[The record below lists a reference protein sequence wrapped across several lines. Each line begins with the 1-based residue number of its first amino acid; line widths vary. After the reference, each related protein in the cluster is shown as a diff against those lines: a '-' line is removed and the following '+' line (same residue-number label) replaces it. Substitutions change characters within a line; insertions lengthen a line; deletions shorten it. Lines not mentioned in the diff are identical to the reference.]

1 MNTLIILLFCLQ
13 GFSLIIV
20 MFALVLVVLPIRR
33 LSNPIKKLADVII
46 ALSQNV
52 NTLGKAIQS
61 SITQVVRHFARFS
74 RIFKGTANRGLLFV
88 SLKKVFSFLLAG
100 RQLFGVLKRLK
111 GLQRNK
117 FWGMFRLLMFA
128 GPVVVPVLSTLK
140 KMLRKT
146 ASAG

>member
-1 MNTLIILLFCLQ
+1 MAQ
-13 GFSLIIV
+13 
-20 MFALVLVVLPIRR
+20 
-33 LSNPIKKLADVII
+33 
-46 ALSQNV
+46 
-52 NTLGKAIQS
+52 
-61 SITQVVRHFARFS
+61 HFARLS
-74 RIFKGTANRGLLFV
+74 RIFKGTASRGLPFFT
-88 SLKKVFSFLLAG
+88 LKKVFSFLLAG
-100 RQLFGVLKRLK
+100 RQLFGILKRLK